1 MPPSLLVN
9 RCEVVL
15 GSFLV
20 EYVFPSSVDV
30 RIVLLS
36 RSRGVDVVLE
46 FDNLLYEG
54 STCCWLVYPGLS
66 SAFVMGRL
74 FCRFYRGMMSLPDV
88 KEPLFVAD
96 GLCRRMFY
104 AVMMVS

>member
-9 RCEVVL
+9 RREVVL

-36 RSRGVDVVLE
+36 RFLGVDVVLE

-54 STCCWLVYPGLS
+54 STCYWLVYPGLS
-66 SAFVMGRL
+66 SAFVKGRYL
-74 FCRFYRGMMSLPDV
+74 SILPWYDV
-88 KEPLFVAD
+88 FTGCES
-96 GLCRRMFY
+96 
-104 AVMMVS
+104 AVVCSRWVV